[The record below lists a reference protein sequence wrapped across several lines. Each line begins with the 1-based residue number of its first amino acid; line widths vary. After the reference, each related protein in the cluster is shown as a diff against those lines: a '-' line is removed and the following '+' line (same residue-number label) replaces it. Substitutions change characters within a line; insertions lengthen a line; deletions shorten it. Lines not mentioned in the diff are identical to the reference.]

1 MPRAKAIPPRRIGV
15 AVGARAAVP
24 GHGSAA
30 RGAPVQ
36 HAFLARQTRSS
47 RPELSRGDRVGRV
60 RDPLG
65 NVWWL
70 QERVVDLE
78 PDEIARRAT
87 ETRFIE
93 AMRYLRS
100 AQIVQPNG

>member
-1 MPRAKAIPPRRIGV
+1 V
-15 AVGARAAVP
+15 
-24 GHGSAA
+24 
-30 RGAPVQ
+30 
-36 HAFLARQTRSS
+36 
-47 RPELSRGDRVGRV
+47 
-60 RDPLG
+60 
-65 NVWWL
+65 L

-93 AMRYLRS
+93 AMRYLQS